1 MEHKKIT
8 LIIED
13 KIINKDD
20 MLLTFSEI
28 NKSSKETYK
37 DLLTYMFE
45 MMFKKKIDF
54 SKGLIEL
61 NNILQENEYSLK
73 LIYLNKYSK
82 ILNKDISEGMWI
94 KNACIVAKFEK
105 NILNNI
111 NTLSFFVDINV
122 VKKDEIN
129 FYLRRIEYDNNNLQT
144 NAKESNLKIEL
155 TLDKKNSTP
164 IYWIENLIKNS
175 DKYFDDDDY
184 HIDTDKLQLIK
195 WNEIISILQEMY
207 HSNDNHLKNEFFK
220 FENKIFLASISNI
233 SNNEKNLVITV
244 NDELVEGSDIKE
256 IKMDN
261 YQNILKKINDE

>member
-13 KIINKDD
+13 KIINNDD
-20 MLLTFSEI
+20 MILTFSEI

-37 DLLTYMFE
+37 DLLSYMFKI
-45 MMFKKKIDF
+45 MFKKKIHF
-54 SKGLIEL
+54 SNGLFEL
-61 NNILQENEYSLK
+61 NKILQENKYSLK

-82 ILNKDISEGMWI
+82 ILKKDIFEGMLI

-164 IYWIENLIKNS
+164 IY
-175 DKYFDDDDY
+175 
-184 HIDTDKLQLIK
+184 
-195 WNEIISILQEMY
+195 
-207 HSNDNHLKNEFFK
+207 
-220 FENKIFLASISNI
+220 
-233 SNNEKNLVITV
+233 
-244 NDELVEGSDIKE
+244 
-256 IKMDN
+256 
-261 YQNILKKINDE
+261 